1 MRKLTKADAHEFPGP
16 LPLMLRIMERL
27 TGLRIGSGDQKIRV
41 LNIYRPALSTSDSF
55 LEKDCIG
62 FNQHSIYILRMIHGG
77 RGGCVRENGE
87 TQIPAVFSH
96 VPHLP
101 APPRTQTGMS
111 TDQRASER
119 IGELIHDA
127 FESLL
132 QVNTNLERLQDL
144 IGLGMDLGRLLAPH
158 SQATWKFMVPQ
169 EQRFRENWNK
179 FISATEGAESSVSR
193 PQRAPAETVEPAPAP
208 SPVITAQATA
218 EEALPETQSKV

>member
-1 MRKLTKADAHEFPGP
+1 
-16 LPLMLRIMERL
+16 
-27 TGLRIGSGDQKIRV
+27 
-41 LNIYRPALSTSDSF
+41 
-55 LEKDCIG
+55 
-62 FNQHSIYILRMIHGG
+62 
-77 RGGCVRENGE
+77 
-87 TQIPAVFSH
+87 
-96 VPHLP
+96 
-101 APPRTQTGMS
+101 MS

-193 PQRAPAETVEPAPAP
+193 PQQAAVENAEPVPTP

-218 EEALPETQSKV
+218 EEVLPETQSKV

>member
-1 MRKLTKADAHEFPGP
+1 
-16 LPLMLRIMERL
+16 
-27 TGLRIGSGDQKIRV
+27 
-41 LNIYRPALSTSDSF
+41 
-55 LEKDCIG
+55 
-62 FNQHSIYILRMIHGG
+62 MIHDG
-77 RGGCVRENGE
+77 RWLCPENGE

-96 VPHLP
+96 VPHP
-101 APPRTQTGMS
+101 HCASANANGMS

-193 PQRAPAETVEPAPAP
+193 PQQAAVENVEPAPAP
-208 SPVITAQATA
+208 PPVITIQATV
-218 EEALPETQSKV
+218 EDVLPETQSKV